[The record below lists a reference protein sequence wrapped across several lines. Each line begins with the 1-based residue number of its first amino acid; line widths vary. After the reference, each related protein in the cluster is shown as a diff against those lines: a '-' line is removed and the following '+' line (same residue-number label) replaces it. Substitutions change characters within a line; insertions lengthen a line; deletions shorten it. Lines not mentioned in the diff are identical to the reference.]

1 MSNETCQARTKSGMP
16 CKAKS
21 TLTGLCSIHSYP
33 ERAAELGRRSG
44 EARRCPESAIV
55 LTPPRTAG
63 DLHAALSEVFSE
75 VATGKIGIKLG
86 TSLAYIAS
94 VLIKTIEVSDHEVRM
109 RAIEQ
114 MILVSRRRPEE

>member
-1 MSNETCQARTKSGMP
+1 M
-16 CKAKS
+16 
-21 TLTGLCSIHSYP
+21 HSYP

-44 EARRCPESAIV
+44 EARRCPEAAIV

-63 DLHAALSEVFSE
+63 DLHTALGQVFSA
-75 VATGKIGIKLG
+75 VATGKIGVKLG

-114 MILVSRRRPEE
+114 MMNLVRQRSPEE